1 MTFYVGY
8 NAPHIKHGEFK
19 IIMSKYLTF
28 PSIHVSIW
36 DYLSFF
42 LFVTLPF
49 RCYFFHKV
57 SRNTWNITTV
67 LTHTLNYLKVSATE
81 MFIFEHTA
89 VMCFH
94 DNEKWY
100 LNNTQPDF
108 ERAKLIMIKIEN

>member
-1 MTFYVGY
+1 
-8 NAPHIKHGEFK
+8 
-19 IIMSKYLTF
+19 
-28 PSIHVSIW
+28 
-36 DYLSFF
+36 
-42 LFVTLPF
+42 
-49 RCYFFHKV
+49 
-57 SRNTWNITTV
+57 
-67 LTHTLNYLKVSATE
+67 